1 MFDLGTQDAFISLF
15 CNPLGPSHHLPG
27 AGRRRQ
33 TAWRGHP
40 PTPLVPSLFGQVK
53 PAFKLSLNTFIP
65 NFFFTFNCYFNY
77 TGLKEVSLI
86 KSGVLPILGA
96 NRARNLRNA
105 SLISKDVEDLTF

>member
-40 PTPLVPSLFGQVK
+40 PTPLVLAQKGG
-53 PAFKLSLNTFIP
+53 T
-65 NFFFTFNCYFNY
+65 FFTRYQQEP
-77 TGLKEVSLI
+77 LLHSISLQRMVQLVPI
-86 KSGVLPILGA
+86 FMPLPG
-96 NRARNLRNA
+96 
-105 SLISKDVEDLTF
+105 EF